1 MLFFIL
7 LSFIL
12 FFIGVQGILFFKK
25 NFINILITLELIL
38 LSLNFNFVIFSCY
51 LDDILGQIYCL
62 MILTIA
68 AAESSIGLALLIIYY
83 RLRGGISIDLI
94 NLLKS

>member
-7 LSFIL
+7 FSFII
-12 FFIGVQGILFFKK
+12 FFLGIVGIFIFRKH
-25 NFINILITLELIL
+25 FINILVSLELIL
-38 LSLNFNFVIFSCY
+38 LAINLNFVIFSFY

-62 MILTIA
+62 IVLTVA